1 MKEQQSPKLW
11 LLVRCTK
18 GWLVGLGIK
27 EVPSPAREGDSE
39 KRSSR
44 CCRVCA
50 ELCWL
55 LLGRRDN
62 KKRENLGLGG

>member
-27 EVPSPAREGDSE
+27 EVAPPQQGKELQRKGVLDA
-39 KRSSR
+39 
-44 CCRVCA
+44 A
-50 ELCWL
+50 ECVLNSVGCS
-55 LLGRRDN
+55 
-62 KKRENLGLGG
+62 